1 MPLFPFSPQ
10 GVQDLLDQLY
20 ALPDPD
26 LAVEADAIA
35 NNFKSW
41 MASHFSFT
49 VAQLAYL
56 DDISNTVTNYYGQ
69 QCSFGFNNRLQI
81 NLNYPDKPG
90 NPGYSKWN
98 SSTNTITVQADG
110 AGHSKVSGELTFSLT
125 YV

>member
-10 GVQDLLDQLY
+10 GVQDLLDHLY

-26 LAVEADAIA
+26 LAIEADAIA

-56 DDISNTVTNYYGQ
+56 DDISNSVTNYYGQ
-69 QCSFGFNNRLQI
+69 QCSFGFNNRLAI
-81 NLNYPDKPG
+81 ILNYPDKPG

-98 SSTNTITVQADG
+98 SSTNTIIVQADG
-110 AGHSKVSGELTFSLT
+110 TGQSKVSGELTFSLT
-125 YV
+125 YA